1 MAAPARRTAKQRAGD
16 AAERLAAQY
25 LERQGL
31 DIVGRNYRCKGGEID
46 LVARD
51 GATLVFV
58 EVRLRTSAA
67 FGGAAASVD
76 AHKQRRI
83 LQAARRYLAG
93 RTDVPCRCDVVVLDR
108 LDPARVEW
116 IRDAFSA

>member
-1 MAAPARRTAKQRAGD
+1 MTAGRQLAGR
-16 AAERLAAQY
+16 AAEDLAARY
-25 LERQGL
+25 LEGQGL
-31 DIVGRNYRCKGGEID
+31 AIVERNWRCRAGEID

-67 FGGAAASVD
+67 FGGAPASID

-83 LQAARRYLAG
+83 LAAARQYLGG
-93 RTDVPCRCDVVVLDR
+93 RDVPCRCDVIVLDR
-108 LDPARVEW
+108 LDPARIEW
-116 IRDAFSA
+116 IRDAFGE

>member
-1 MAAPARRTAKQRAGD
+1 MTTGRQLAGS
-16 AAERLAAQY
+16 AAEDLAARY
-25 LERQGL
+25 LEDQGL
-31 DIVGRNYRCKGGEID
+31 AIVDRNWRCRAGEID
-46 LVARD
+46 LVARE

-67 FGGAAASVD
+67 FGGAPASVD

-83 LQAARRYLAG
+83 LAAARQYLAG
-93 RTDVPCRCDVVVLDR
+93 RDVACRCDVIVLDR

-116 IRDAFSA
+116 IRDAFGA

>member
-1 MAAPARRTAKQRAGD
+1 MTSARAVAGT
-16 AAERLAAQY
+16 AAEDLAARY
-25 LERQGL
+25 LEGRGL
-31 DIVGRNYRCKGGEID
+31 AIVERNWRTRGGEID

-76 AHKQRRI
+76 ARKQQRI
-83 LQAARRYLAG
+83 LQAARRYLAE
-93 RTDVPCRCDVVVLDR
+93 RPDVPCRCDVVVLDR

>member
-1 MAAPARRTAKQRAGD
+1 MTTGRQLAGS
-16 AAERLAAQY
+16 AAEDLAARY
-25 LERQGL
+25 LEAHGL
-31 DIVGRNYRCKGGEID
+31 VILDRNWRCRAGEID
-46 LVARD
+46 LVARE

-58 EVRLRTSAA
+58 EVRLRTSAV

-83 LQAARRYLAG
+83 LQAARLYLAG
-93 RTDVPCRCDVVVLDR
+93 RPDAPCRCDVVVLDR

-116 IRDAFSA
+116 IRDAFQA

>member
-1 MAAPARRTAKQRAGD
+1 MTTGRQVAGS
-16 AAERLAAQY
+16 AAEDLAARH
-25 LERQGL
+25 LERHGL
-31 DIVGRNYRCKGGEID
+31 AIVERNWRCRAGEID

-51 GATLVFV
+51 GATVVFV

-83 LQAARRYLAG
+83 LQAARLYLAG
-93 RTDVPCRCDVVVLDR
+93 RADVPCRCDVVVLDR

-116 IRDAFSA
+116 IRDAFGE

>member
-1 MAAPARRTAKQRAGD
+1 MTSSRNLAGG
-16 AAERLAAQY
+16 AAEDLAARY
-25 LERQGL
+25 LEGRGL
-31 DIVGRNYRCKGGEID
+31 AIVERNWRCRAGEID

-67 FGGAAASVD
+67 FGGARASVD
-76 AHKQRRI
+76 AHKRQRI
-83 LQAARRYLAG
+83 LRAARTYLAG
-93 RTDVPCRCDVVVLDR
+93 RADLPCRCDVVLLDR

-116 IRDAFSA
+116 IRDAFGE

>member
-1 MAAPARRTAKQRAGD
+1 MTGGRRLAGG
-16 AAERLAAQY
+16 AAEDLAARY
-25 LERQGL
+25 LEDRGL
-31 DIVGRNYRCKGGEID
+31 VIVDRNWRCRAGEID

-76 AHKQRRI
+76 AHKQRRF
-83 LQAARRYLAG
+83 LRAARAYLSG
-93 RTDVPCRCDVVVLDR
+93 RGDTPCRCDVVALDR
-108 LDPARVEW
+108 LDPSRVEW
-116 IRDAFSA
+116 IRDAFSE

>member
-1 MAAPARRTAKQRAGD
+1 MTTGRQLAGA
-16 AAERLAAQY
+16 AAEDLAAGY
-25 LERQGL
+25 LEAQGL
-31 DIVGRNYRCKGGEID
+31 VIVDRNWRCRAGEID

-83 LQAARRYLAG
+83 LQAARLYLSG
-93 RTDVPCRCDVVVLDR
+93 RADTPCRCDVVVLDR

-116 IRDAFSA
+116 IRDAFQA

>member
-1 MAAPARRTAKQRAGD
+1 MTAGRQAAGS
-16 AAERLAAQY
+16 AAEDLAARH
-25 LERQGL
+25 LERHGL
-31 DIVGRNYRCKGGEID
+31 AIVERNWRCRAGEID

-76 AHKQRRI
+76 APKQRRI
-83 LQAARRYLAG
+83 LQAARLYLAG
-93 RTDVPCRCDVVVLDR
+93 RADVPCRCDVVVLDR

-116 IRDAFSA
+116 IRDAFST